1 MSDSP
6 NRAVDFGA
14 GVIVGI
20 LLAVGIG
27 GAYMFTQ
34 VRAQHMRAA
43 EEAERAMYAER
54 VAHMEAEEATH
65 KALQAELLAREAEQR
80 RLGKPA
86 ATDQPTEAPEMP
98 PTKDPE

>member
-27 GAYMFTQ
+27 GAYTFTHL
-34 VRAQHMRAA
+34 RHERMRAA
-43 EEAERAMYAER
+43 EAEMIAREEAERARE
-54 VAHMEAEEATH
+54 EAEHARAKTIA
-65 KALQAELLAREAEQR
+65 ALEESRTAQAEAKR
-80 RLGKPA
+80 PA
-86 ATDQPTEAPEMP
+86 QAPEMP
-98 PTKDPE
+98 PAKDPE